1 MRPVLDPGLVE
12 ESVTDEIEYT
22 KTSPMCVGIDWGI
35 EGEDSLCLILGI
47 RCEGYVGIV
56 EAMIGS
62 GILIDRITKTLFG
75 WYKAYGEFEVFADLS
90 HPFENSELEGA
101 GFPVQRVDFR
111 KWRDFGFK
119 NLGRFFAF
127 RRIKILK
134 ELDTVADRLKAFRKD
149 KYGRPIKDINAHVAD
164 ATMCMLIR
172 FPFMEEFP
180 DDIRVQEEDE
190 QGWLGKDVS
199 DDEVLFF

>member
-1 MRPVLDPGLVE
+1 RPVVEAGLIDE
-12 ESVTDEIEYT
+12 AMQEEIEYMRT
-22 KTSPMCVGIDWGI
+22 APICVGIDWGI
-35 EGEDSLCLILGI
+35 EGEDSLCIMLGV
-47 RCEGYVGIV
+47 RAEAYVGIMEV
-56 EAMIGS
+56 MLGS
-62 GILIDRITKTLFG
+62 GVLIDKITKRLWD
-75 WYKAYGEFEVFADLS
+75 WYKQYGEFEVFADQS
-90 HPFENSELEGA
+90 HPFENRELEEA

-134 ELDTVADRLKAFRKD
+134 ELDIVSDRLKAFRKD

-164 ATMCMLIR
+164 ALMCMLIR

-180 DDIRVQEEDE
+180 DDIRVHEEDE
-190 QGWLGKDVS
+190 QGWLGKEVS